1 MYSKILLFVALLLT
15 PAGSGAV
22 AATDGVIA
30 ALIAASVS
38 ARIGAEATVTVD
50 VLQLPLVAGDPVSA
64 SLVPGARFGMPARF
78 LIKLAD
84 GRQAAVVARVDAAVA
99 HAVAV
104 RNLDRDAIFDA
115 TDIDWVEGSLKGQ
128 LVAPLPAAK
137 AIVGGRARRA
147 IVQGEIVSLALVR
160 PAEAVRAG
168 DAVTIVIRSGP
179 IEVRGPGR
187 AVNGGTV
194 GDPIRVLRPGS
205 RQPLSGRIVEPAVV
219 EISR

>member
-1 MYSKILLFVALLLT
+1 MFPKPFILVALLLM
-15 PAGSGAV
+15 PAGAGAGTG
-22 AATDGVIA
+22 TDGVIA

-38 ARIGAEATVTVD
+38 AQLGAGATVTVD

-64 SLVPGARFGMPARF
+64 SLVPGARFGVPARF

-84 GRQAAVVARVDAAVA
+84 GRQATVVARVDAAAA
-99 HAVAV
+99 HAVAA
-104 RNLDRDAIFDA
+104 RNLERDATLDA
-115 TDIDWVEGSLKGQ
+115 ADIDWVDGSLKGQ
-128 LVAPLPAAK
+128 LVAPLPAAT
-137 AIVGGRARRA
+137 AIVGARARRA
-147 IVQGEIVSLALVR
+147 IVQGEIVSLAVVR
-160 PAEAVRAG
+160 PAEAIRAG

-205 RQPLSGRIVEPAVV
+205 RQPLSGRIVAPAVV
-219 EISR
+219 EISK

>member
-205 RQPLSGRIVEPAVV
+205 RQPLSGRIVAPAVV
-219 EISR
+219 EISK